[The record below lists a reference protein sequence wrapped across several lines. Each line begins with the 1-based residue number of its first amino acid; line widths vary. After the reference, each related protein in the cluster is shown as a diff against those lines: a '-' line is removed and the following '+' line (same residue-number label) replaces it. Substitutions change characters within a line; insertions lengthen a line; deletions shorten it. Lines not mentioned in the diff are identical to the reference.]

1 MAFLQRHTVS
11 LVHYCLVTST
21 PLDNTVAAVN
31 ALQMQWEGGGGAEGI
46 LRWFSYIGAVR
57 LFSVQS
63 ALILFSL
70 LRGLFLLFF
79 FFFYISAF
87 LLCPANDEDAKSYV
101 YMLK

>member
-1 MAFLQRHTVS
+1 MAFLQTHTVR

-31 ALQMQWEGGGGAEGI
+31 ALQMQWEGGGAEGN

-79 FFFYISAF
+79 FFHISAF